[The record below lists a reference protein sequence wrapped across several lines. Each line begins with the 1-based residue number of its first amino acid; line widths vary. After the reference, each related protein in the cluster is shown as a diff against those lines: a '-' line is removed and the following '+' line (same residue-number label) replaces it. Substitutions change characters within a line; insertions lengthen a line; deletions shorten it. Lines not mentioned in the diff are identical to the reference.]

1 MLKETVRGALRGA
14 RAAARRTR
22 PRPVAREIGRVVE
35 VAGGVVTASGLSSVR
50 MSELVEVGGRMGM
63 VIGLAEKTA
72 GIAMLASSSG
82 ISAGDRVARTGRLND
97 VPVGRGL
104 LGRVVNPLGEP
115 IDGGPEIEAA
125 ERYDIERPAPPIIE
139 RAAVAAPLVTGIKAI
154 DAVIPI
160 GRGQR
165 ELILGDRQT
174 GKTAIALDAMLAQKD
189 TGVICVYCAIGGRT
203 DSVARVVDVLRRKGC
218 MKHTVV
224 MAAGGEE
231 EPGLLYIAP
240 YAATSIAEYFMER
253 HKKDVLIVYDNLTAH
268 AQAYRQLS
276 LTLRRPMGREAY
288 PGDIFYIHSR
298 LLERATHLK
307 RGGSITA
314 LPVCETQAENI
325 SAYIPT
331 NLISITDGQI
341 FLTGALF
348 AKGVIPAVDIG
359 VSVSR
364 VGSKA
369 QLPAYKAVAGDMKI
383 SYSQFEE
390 LEAFAKFGTQLDE
403 ATRSSLA
410 RGERIRETLKQPA
423 LEPIPAGLQV
433 VAICAVNSGALDD
446 VPLERI
452 APLHSE
458 LLARASRELR
468 AELSGIDS
476 GAPLAAGT
484 RRDIEKLA
492 ARVAAKYRKG

>member
-1 MLKETVRGALRGA
+1 
-14 RAAARRTR
+14 
-22 PRPVAREIGRVVE
+22 VVE